1 MLTGRGTIPLG
12 ILCVLFVTSTV
23 LGQERSNSQIVTV
36 TEKIDLV
43 ELNNSVKTLNRNVEK
58 LTENME
64 KLTENVEKLTE
75 SVNSLTTRVAV
86 LEERTQGTAK
96 TVHVILASF
105 IGPLVVAILAA
116 IIISLIIRNRH
127 NEGRVAA
134 TNTTQASQSEATPVQ
149 TSQDNEDEI
158 ASTDP
163 TQMSEREPTFTS
175 TSSAKLPDE
184 EELKEYLKSYSPAT
198 KETV

>member
-1 MLTGRGTIPLG
+1 MPNRRGTILLG
-12 ILCVLFVTSTV
+12 ILCVLFVAAAF
-23 LGQERSNSQIVTV
+23 GQEPSDSHIITV
-36 TEKIDLV
+36 TEKINVV
-43 ELNNSVKTLNRNVEK
+43 ELNNGVKTLNRNV
-58 LTENME
+58 E

-116 IIISLIIRNRH
+116 IIVSLIIRNR
-127 NEGRVAA
+127 NSEDRVAA
-134 TNTTQASQSEATPVQ
+134 TNTTQVNQSEATSVQ
-149 TSQDNEDEI
+149 ASQNNESET
-158 ASTDP
+158 ASTNP
-163 TQMSEREPTFTS
+163 AQTSEREPASTS
-175 TSSAKLPDE
+175 TSSPKFPDE
-184 EELKEYLKSYSPAT
+184 EELKEYLKSYSPTT